1 MSKFI
6 SKADLKNVIKN
17 CKLVVKQE
25 EGAIKR
31 FEEAIKA
38 ARVNLLTAQTI
49 IKHIGA

>member
-1 MSKFI
+1 MSKSI
-6 SKADLKNVIKN
+6 SGQDIKNIIKN